1 MKHEEGMVRDR
12 GMEFETDDE
21 ENMAEGIAG
30 GNEYD
35 CEEGYTTSPNSSYNA
50 LPSPH
55 SIPWPQ
61 SYRQSM
67 DIYSSFTP
75 PTASFLAGSSLGIG
89 SSILCSSSP
98 YRRSQ
103 VSVLDSSIR
112 KPLLPPTTLDKEDQ
126 YSLPTPKHASIATSS
141 NFDQPR
147 RCSFTEAV
155 LNGVNVLCGVALLST
170 PYAVNEGGWI
180 GLLVLLTFCIL
191 SCYTG
196 ILLKRC
202 LDSSPGLQT
211 YPDIGQ
217 AAFGVT
223 GRILI
228 AIILY
233 TELYAC
239 CVEYTILMSDNLS
252 HLFPNV
258 SMNFFGVHLNSHYV
272 FAITVTLLVLPT
284 LLLRNL
290 TLLSYLSAGGVI
302 ATICVVICLLWV
314 GVIDQV
320 GFHPSGTAL
329 NLVNLPVALGIYG
342 FCYSGHSV
350 FPNIYSSMK
359 EPSKFP
365 AALLVSFV
373 ICFVLYAGVAILG
386 FLMFGDATQSQITLN
401 MPKYF
406 LASKIAAWTT
416 VVNPLSKFALTMTP
430 VALSL
435 EELWPSGQQKSH
447 LVSVFIRTMLALST
461 LIVSL
466 TIPFF
471 SYVMALIGSFF
482 AMLICLILPSACYL
496 KIHRG
501 RVGRFQTAV
510 CIFIII
516 IGLTCGS
523 IGSYS
528 AIKKIVDSFIEMW
541 KHWLVFS
548 N

>member
-12 GMEFETDDE
+12 GIEFETDDE

-30 GNEYD
+30 NQDDY
-35 CEEGYTTSPNSSYNA
+35 EEGYTTSPNSSYNA
-50 LPSPH
+50 LPSPNPLTV
-55 SIPWPQ
+55 PWPQ

-89 SSILCSSSP
+89 SSILCSSP
-98 YRRSQ
+98 YKRSQ
-103 VSVLDSSIR
+103 VSVIDSSIR
-112 KPLLPPTTLDKEDQ
+112 KSLLPPTTLDKEDK
-126 YSLPTPKHASIATSS
+126 YFPTPKHASIPTFS
-141 NFDQPR
+141 NFEQPR
-147 RCSFTEAV
+147 RSSFTEVV
-155 LNGVNVLCGVALLST
+155 LNGINVLCGVALLST
-170 PYAVNEGGWI
+170 PYAVNEGGWL
-180 GLLVLLTFCIL
+180 GLLVLLIFCIL

-217 AAFGVT
+217 AAFGIT

-228 AIILY
+228 SIILY

-252 HLFPNV
+252 SLFPNV
-258 SMNFFGVHLNSHYV
+258 NMNFFGVHLNSQCV

-284 LLLRNL
+284 LLLRDL

-314 GVIDQV
+314 GVVDHI

-365 AALLVSFV
+365 AALVVSFV
-373 ICFVLYAGVAILG
+373 VCFVLYAGVAICG
-386 FLMFGDATQSQITLN
+386 FLMFGDATHSQITIN

-406 LASKIAAWTT
+406 TASKIAAWTT

-435 EELWPSGQQKSH
+435 EELWPTGQQKSH

-461 LIVSL
+461 LLVSL

-471 SYVMALIGSFF
+471 SYVMALIGSFYS
-482 AMLICLILPSACYL
+482 MLICLILPSACYL

-501 RVGRFQTAV
+501 RVDRFQTAL
-510 CIFIII
+510 CILIII
-516 IGLTCGS
+516 IGMACGCV
-523 IGSYS
+523 GSYS
-528 AIKKIVDSFIEMW
+528 AIKKIIGSF
-541 KHWLVFS
+541 S
-548 N
+548 